1 MSDKLKIFTDLLK
14 EMFEM
19 DKEDL
24 DFGIY
29 RIMKLRKNEIENFI
43 DNDLPLRVKEIL
55 SSYAKDNLEIKN
67 KMKKIEDSCNEL
79 GVSIEE
85 LPETSEKKKEYMELK
100 KSLESGTSLA
110 ELETDVYSK
119 LYNFFSRYYDEGDF
133 ISKRRYKEGI
143 YAIPYE
149 GEEVKLYWANHDQYY
164 IKTSEYFK
172 NYSFIS
178 QGIKVNFKLVD
189 VSTEKDNN
197 KEAKDEKR
205 RFVLLNENFV
215 EVSNNEIN
223 IYFEYKV
230 HTARQDTLVKSAYE
244 KIKSEI
250 SKIDSKYLN
259 AVLIPAP
266 TEKDKTRT
274 LLEKHLTTYVAK
286 NTFDYFIHKDL
297 KKFLKCELDFYIKSE
312 VMKLDDIGTEKEER
326 VESYLCKIR
335 AIKNVGEIII
345 DFLVQIEDFQKK
357 LWLKRNLL

>member
-164 IKTSEYFK
+164 IKTS
-172 NYSFIS
+172 
-178 QGIKVNFKLVD
+178 
-189 VSTEKDNN
+189 
-197 KEAKDEKR
+197 
-205 RFVLLNENFV
+205 
-215 EVSNNEIN
+215 
-223 IYFEYKV
+223 
-230 HTARQDTLVKSAYE
+230 
-244 KIKSEI
+244 
-250 SKIDSKYLN
+250 
-259 AVLIPAP
+259 
-266 TEKDKTRT
+266 
-274 LLEKHLTTYVAK
+274 
-286 NTFDYFIHKDL
+286 
-297 KKFLKCELDFYIKSE
+297 
-312 VMKLDDIGTEKEER
+312 
-326 VESYLCKIR
+326 
-335 AIKNVGEIII
+335 
-345 DFLVQIEDFQKK
+345 
-357 LWLKRNLL
+357 